1 MSYDKEIIKYA
12 MTRILTD
19 KRYSEQGEKWARFYL
34 LKALDNTDLL
44 TYYTEKKINKS
55 DLVLGIDNVLECE
68 FGLPPMKGNA

>member
-44 TYYTEKKINKS
+44 TYYTE
-55 DLVLGIDNVLECE
+55 
-68 FGLPPMKGNA
+68 

>member
-55 DLVLGIDNVLECE
+55 VFNVMDHLFHLKILGPIY
-68 FGLPPMKGNA
+68 

>member
-34 LKALDNTDLL
+34 LKAFQDFLV
-44 TYYTEKKINKS
+44 YINLFWNGPDSQSYKA
-55 DLVLGIDNVLECE
+55 N
-68 FGLPPMKGNA
+68 

>member
-34 LKALDNTDLL
+34 LKALDTGSLPQQCSKEQTWDG
-44 TYYTEKKINKS
+44 KKCEAYCDVRHLCPYNNGSIN
-55 DLVLGIDNVLECE
+55 G
-68 FGLPPMKGNA
+68 